1 MQRVI
6 APLLSLGPLALGV
19 LAIAGGTAS
28 AASPEFCAL
37 YAQEYVDRYGADA
50 KKEGSAAV
58 VHDRAYYRCLN
69 QDDEP
74 KLPVQASA
82 GNGGDNRDSVAVTVG
97 SKVGSTK
104 AETKPQPEEVAKAD
118 PGDDVKPVRKASG
131 RHRGSGFA
139 HGSKEW
145 VAWCSAHYKSFD
157 PKTGY
162 YKPFSGSKTLC
173 K

>member
-6 APLLSLGPLALGV
+6 APLLSFGFLAV
-19 LAIAGGTAS
+19 AGGAAS

-37 YAQEYVDRYGADA
+37 YAQEYVDRYGADS
-50 KKEGSAAV
+50 KKEGAAGL
-58 VHDRAYYRCLN
+58 VHDRAYYKCLN

-74 KLPVQASA
+74 KLPAAQAA
-82 GNGGDNRDSVAVTVG
+82 TDINNRDSVAVTVG
-97 SKVGSTK
+97 TKVGPAKVENKTP
-104 AETKPQPEEVAKAD
+104 AAEVAKAD
-118 PGDDVKPVRKASG
+118 PNDGDDGKPDVKKPG

-139 HGSKEW
+139 HGTKEW
-145 VAWCSAHYKSFD
+145 AAWCGKHYKSFD

-162 YKPFSGSKTLC
+162 YRAFSGAKTLC